1 MQVNQPHL
9 NAAQVDII
17 EYSPAFSNVQESSWM
32 TIIDLIQS
40 CQLQLDPIPTLETSF
55 NSATDT
61 FFTDLEA

>member
-1 MQVNQPHL
+1 MQKNQPHL
-9 NAAQVDII
+9 NTAQVDII
-17 EYSPAFSNVQESSWM
+17 EYSPAFSNVEESSWM

>member
-1 MQVNQPHL
+1 MKQPLLNTAQVNL
-9 NAAQVDII
+9 I

-61 FFTDLEA
+61 FFTELEA

>member
-1 MQVNQPHL
+1 
-9 NAAQVDII
+9 
-17 EYSPAFSNVQESSWM
+17 M

-61 FFTDLEA
+61 FFTELEA